1 MPRCL
6 ISKFAIGGDD
16 PRFWI
21 RVQREVI
28 MKVKRLLMA
37 STATLMFL
45 LPWGAAHGF
54 ECPKHFAESQVAI
67 DKVAGDMKGDMSKK
81 MRKEDMALVHALLDD
96 AKSQLAS
103 AKHNHEKPQGRFDH
117 ARAIAKADAARG
129 YAVAA
134 DIFHFKLM
142 AM

>member
-1 MPRCL
+1 MNL
-6 ISKFAIGGDD
+6 
-16 PRFWI
+16 
-21 RVQREVI
+21 
-28 MKVKRLLMA
+28 KRLLLA

-45 LPWGAAHGF
+45 LPWGTAQAF
-54 ECPKHFAESQVAI
+54 ECPKHFTAAQAAI

-81 MRKEDMALVHALLDD
+81 MPKEQMALVHALLDD
-96 AKSQLAS
+96 AKSRLTS
-103 AKHNHEKPQGRFDH
+103 AKHNHEKPQGLFDH

-142 AM
+142 AK